1 MENTLMAEPISLL
14 ALLVIV
20 GLLLL
25 LQDSD
30 DDNSGGGLREPVLIP
45 VRVRAQQRRYPEI
58 RSPLRS
64 PANGGG
70 FFLHVVS
77 AHDARPRTHRRYC
90 VSFSKQT

>member
-1 MENTLMAEPISLL
+1 MAEPITLL

-45 VRVRAQQRRYPEI
+45 VRVRDQQR
-58 RSPLRS
+58 
-64 PANGGG
+64 
-70 FFLHVVS
+70 
-77 AHDARPRTHRRYC
+77 
-90 VSFSKQT
+90 Q

>member
-1 MENTLMAEPISLL
+1 MESTLMAEPITLL

-45 VRVRAQQRRYPEI
+45 VRVRDQQRR
-58 RSPLRS
+58 
-64 PANGGG
+64 
-70 FFLHVVS
+70 
-77 AHDARPRTHRRYC
+77 
-90 VSFSKQT
+90 

>member
-1 MENTLMAEPISLL
+1 MAEPITLL

-45 VRVRAQQRRYPEI
+45 VRVRDKQRR
-58 RSPLRS
+58 
-64 PANGGG
+64 
-70 FFLHVVS
+70 
-77 AHDARPRTHRRYC
+77 
-90 VSFSKQT
+90 